1 MSDKN
6 NMNLASEDPEAAIE
20 NALSQT
26 EAFFEKNWKSI
37 VYAVVALVVIV
48 GGYFAYEGL
57 YSAPRQKKAAA
68 MMFAAEQLFG
78 QQEYETAL
86 SGDGNT
92 AGFLEVI
99 EKYGSTPQG
108 NIAKHYAGI
117 CFLKTGDL
125 DKALEY
131 LTGYKTTGGIPNE
144 IINAQNIG
152 LQGDVYVQKGDVAKA
167 IELYRKAVKSS
178 DNNFTAPYYLKK
190 LGTAQL
196 AAGDAAAAVESY
208 KTIADKYPSSM
219 EARDIEKY
227 IGAAE
232 QK

>member
-6 NMNLASEDPEAAIE
+6 NKTSAAQDPEAAIE

-26 EAFFEKNWKSI
+26 EAFFEKNCKAI
-37 VYAVVALVVIV
+37 VSAVAVAVVIV
-48 GGYFAYEGL
+48 GSYFAYEGL
-57 YSAPRQKKAAA
+57 YSAPRAKKAAA

-78 QQEYETAL
+78 QQEYQTAL
-86 SGDGNT
+86 EGDGST

-117 CFLKTGDL
+117 CYLKNGDL
-125 DKALEY
+125 DNALAY
-131 LTGYKTTGGIPNE
+131 LAKYKSTDGIPNQ

-152 LQGDVYVQKGDVAKA
+152 LQGDVYVQKGDLKKA
-167 IELYRKAVKSS
+167 IEMYGKAVKSS
-178 DNNFTAPYYLKK
+178 DNDFTAPYYLKK

-196 AAGDAAAAVESY
+196 AAGNAAEAVKSY

-227 IGAAE
+227 IGVAE

>member
-6 NMNLASEDPEAAIE
+6 NKTSAAQDPEAAIE

-26 EAFFEKNWKSI
+26 EAFFEKNWKAI
-37 VYAVVALVVIV
+37 VSAVAVAVVIV
-48 GGYFAYEGL
+48 GAYFAYEGL
-57 YSAPRQKKAAA
+57 YSAPRAKK
-68 MMFAAEQLFG
+68 AEQLFG
-78 QQEYETAL
+78 QQEYQAAL
-86 SGDGNT
+86 EGDGST

-117 CFLKTGDL
+117 CYLKAGDL
-125 DKALEY
+125 DNALAY
-131 LTGYKTTGGIPNE
+131 LAKYKSTDGIPNQ

-152 LQGDVYVQKGDVAKA
+152 LQGDVYVQKGDLKKA
-167 IELYRKAVKSS
+167 IEMYGKAVKSS
-178 DNNFTAPYYLKK
+178 DNDFTAPYYLKK

-196 AAGDAAAAVESY
+196 AAGNAAEAVKSY

-227 IGAAE
+227 IGVAE

>member
-6 NMNLASEDPEAAIE
+6 NKTAAAQDPEAAIE

-26 EAFFEKNWKSI
+26 EAFFEKNWKTI
-37 VYAVVALVVIV
+37 VYAVAAVVVVV
-48 GGYFAYEGL
+48 GLYFAYDGL
-57 YSAPRQKKAAA
+57 YSAPREKKAAA

-78 QQEYETAL
+78 QQEYRTAL
-86 SGDGNT
+86 EGDGNT

-117 CFLKTGDL
+117 CYLKEGDL
-125 DKALEY
+125 DNALSY
-131 LTGYKTTGGIPNE
+131 LAKYKSTEGIPNQ
-144 IINAQNIG
+144 IVNAQNIG
-152 LQGDVYVQKGDVAKA
+152 LQGDIYVQKGDLAKA
-167 IELYRKAVKSS
+167 VEMYGKAVKSS
-178 DNNFTAPYYLKK
+178 DNDFTAPYYLKK
-190 LGTAQL
+190 LGLAQL
-196 AAGDAAAAVESY
+196 AAGNAQAAVESY